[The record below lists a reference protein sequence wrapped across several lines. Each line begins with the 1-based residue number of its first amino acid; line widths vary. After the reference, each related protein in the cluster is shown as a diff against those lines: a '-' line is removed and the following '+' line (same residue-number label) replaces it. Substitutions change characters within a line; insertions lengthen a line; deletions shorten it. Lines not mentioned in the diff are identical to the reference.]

1 MIEGVPKSAKD
12 NTNAKSTPALTAGKT
27 NGKVTLMNF
36 VKGLHPKLSA
46 ASSSETLIVL
56 KAPEVNKKTKG

>member
-12 NTNAKSTPALTAGKT
+12 NTNAKSAPALTAGKT

-56 KAPEVNKKTKG
+56 